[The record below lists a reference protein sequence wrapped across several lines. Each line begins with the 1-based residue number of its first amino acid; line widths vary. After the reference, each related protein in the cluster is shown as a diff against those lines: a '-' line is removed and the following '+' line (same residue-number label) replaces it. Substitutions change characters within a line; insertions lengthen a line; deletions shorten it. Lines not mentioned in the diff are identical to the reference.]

1 MPNSL
6 PHRSFRFLAL
16 ALSGLVL
23 ALANLPET
31 HAVEQDSPEPLNRT
45 IFARDNLVAWC
56 IVPFDGKKR
65 GPAERA
71 AMCAKLGL
79 KKIAYDW
86 RDEHVA
92 TFEQE
97 ILEYKKHGLEYFA
110 FWAEHDEAF
119 RLFEKHK
126 LHPQVW
132 KMFAQPKAATQEAR
146 IKEAAEG
153 LLPQVERTRKMG
165 SKLGLYNH
173 GGWSGE
179 PENMAAV
186 CEYLRKHH
194 DAGHVGIVY
203 NMHHAHGRI
212 DDFAELLQL
221 LKPYLLCLN
230 LNGMTRDGDQRGQK
244 ILPLGEGEFD
254 VSLLKT
260 IRESGYAGP
269 IGIIGHTQDDVEQ
282 RLQDNLDGLD
292 WILPQLDGKPAGP
305 KPKPRTWSPQVE
317 APRSTRNVTPTSLKG
332 SPEYRNPPLT
342 VECRVTLPRKDQYN
356 ILVASDTK
364 ESGAHWEMFS
374 MNGSGHLTVY
384 SPGRKPDHTDS
395 KAMICDGKPHNIAM
409 IFLQDRIRLI
419 VDGKVVAD
427 QKVESTGR
435 EAVPGGLTIAGLVE
449 GGLGSSGPVEWVRI
463 SRGVREDVTTEATA
477 PEKDAST
484 VLLWKKPVADAGG
497 RPDQAKRRSG
507 NSEAPRDDRMPEHR
521 RFAPRSGLLVDAD
534 GAALEYSAELITDL
548 LAEAEAE
555 GHAGRGLAA
564 FSAAKSA
571 CLSCH
576 KLGMH
581 GGTVGPDLTKI
592 GKERKPEEIVE
603 AILWPKRTVKPEFKA
618 HLIVTDAGQ
627 SHRGYIVRESKTELV
642 LRDPTKPPADQ
653 ELTIAAKSIDFR
665 REVGTLMPDNL
676 VASLSRGQLTD
687 VLRLLIHQGQPSGLP
702 TSQIDSVLHHTMAH
716 MSGPASFPYN
726 LKPLNPEHW
735 PSWQEH
741 VNRQRIYDF
750 YGKQADHF
758 RSLAESG
765 KPVPPVLIEHP
776 GLDGGGELGHWGNQ
790 DETVW
795 ASGEWNKSDRGSLMS
810 GVFRGNG
817 LTIPRGICVQVGD
830 GREMACCFDPDT
842 LLYQAAWKGGFVTT
856 SSVRHGFIEGLRIEG
871 TPVPWS
877 VPKLDRKTKYKG
889 LYRIGPRVI
898 FVYEID
904 GREYLDFPWHKDGNL
919 VREVATQDDHS
930 WGKVISDAEFPSQ
943 WPQKLETKITHGTG
957 SPYAVDTI
965 ELPVKNPWNA
975 LFFAAGQAF
984 LPDGSALICTMQ
996 GDVWKVSGI
1005 SLPEVGYA
1013 SSLPGAAH
1021 TQAGSLRHAS
1031 KKATWKRFA
1040 SGLHHALGIVADKDG
1055 IFVLGR
1061 DQITR
1066 LHDRNGDDE
1075 ADFYECF
1082 SNAYETSPAGH
1093 DYICGLVRDAE
1104 GYFYTASGNQGIVRI
1119 SPDGQKADVIATG
1132 FRNPDGLGLT
1142 AGGRITVPC
1151 SEGGWTPASMICE
1164 TDRTVAGE
1172 KGKIPHFGYPGPK
1185 NGEVPALPLAYLPR
1199 GVDNSAGGQT
1209 NVTSDRW
1216 GPLQNQLLHFSFGTG
1231 SHFLVLRDEVD
1242 GQAQGAVV
1250 PLPGEFA
1257 SGAHRGSFNPRD
1269 GQLYV
1274 TGMQGW
1280 GCYTPKT
1287 GCFQRARYTG
1297 EPVQLPVGFEVYRN
1311 GILLRFSSP
1320 VDEFASDP
1328 KAHFAQCWNYRY
1340 SQAYGSP
1347 EFSTNHYGMRGH
1359 DVLEIR
1365 SAIQRFASAASRF
1378 PDELFLEIPEL
1389 QPVNQLHL
1397 RLQLTPGQFQDIFM
1411 TIHKLRDED
1420 YEDTS
1425 LAASRNKSI
1434 NPHPILQDMA
1444 MATRVIPNPYQRRIQ
1459 GARLITIETGTNLS
1473 YKTRSFKVKAGEPI
1487 ALTLANPDVVPH
1499 NLAIVKPGTLE
1510 RVGQMANRLIS
1521 DPEAAI
1527 RHYIPETSDVLVYT
1541 DVALPKENFT
1551 IQFKAPEVPGRYPY
1565 LCTFPGHWLIMNGE
1579 MIVE

>member
-1 MPNSL
+1 MIGAVL
-6 PHRSFRFLAL
+6 FFAIVLASSSRIGF
-16 ALSGLVL
+16 AENEPAQNGKEN
-23 ALANLPET
+23 ALANS
-31 HAVEQDSPEPLNRT
+31 Q
-45 IFARDNLVAWC
+45 IFARKNLVAWC

-79 KKIAYDW
+79 RKIAYDW

-132 KMFAQPKAATQEAR
+132 KMFAQPKATTQEAR
-146 IKEAAEG
+146 VKEAAAG
-153 LLPQVERTRKMG
+153 LLPLVERTRKMG

-173 GGWSGE
+173 GGWAGE
-179 PENMAAV
+179 PENMVAV

-194 DAGHVGIVY
+194 DASHVGIVY

-212 DDFAELLQL
+212 DDFAELVEL

-230 LNGMTRDGDQRGQK
+230 LNGMTRNGDQRGRK

-254 VSLLKT
+254 VSLLK
-260 IRESGYAGP
+260 IILSSGYSGP

-305 KPKPRTWSPQVE
+305 KPKLRTWSPQVE
-317 APRSTRNVTPTSLKG
+317 APRTPPSPRNVPAVKLDG
-332 SPEYRNPPLT
+332 EPGYRKPPLT

-364 ESGAHWEMFS
+364 RSGAHWEIFS
-374 MNGSGHLTVY
+374 MNGSGNLTVY
-384 SPGRKPDHTDS
+384 TPGRKPDHTDS

-409 IFLQDRIRLI
+409 ILLEDRIRLL

-427 QKVESTGR
+427 QKAESLGR
-435 EAVPGGLTIAGLVE
+435 ETVPGGLTIAGLVE
-449 GGLGSSGPVEWVRI
+449 GGLGCSGPVEWVRI
-463 SRGVREDVTTEATA
+463 SRGVRNEVATEAAA
-477 PEKDAST
+477 PAKDDST
-484 VLLWKKPVADAGG
+484 LLLWENPKPVANAAPGGAGELS
-497 RPDQAKRRSG
+497 K
-507 NSEAPRDDRMPEHR
+507 
-521 RFAPRSGLLVDAD
+521 D
-534 GAALEYSAELITDL
+534 GAAPEYSRALIDELIAQA
-548 LAEAEAE
+548 AED
-555 GHAGRGLAA
+555 GNAGRGLAA
-564 FSAAKSA
+564 FAAAKSA

-576 KLGMH
+576 KLGKH

-618 HLIVTDAGQ
+618 HLIVTDQGQ
-627 SHRGYIVRESKTELV
+627 PHRGYIVRESKTEVV
-642 LRDPTKPPADQ
+642 LRDPTKPAAEQ
-653 ELTIAAKSIDFR
+653 QLTIPAESIDFR

-676 VASLSRGQLTD
+676 VASLNRGQLAD

-702 TSQIDSVLHHTMAH
+702 VSQIDSVLHHTMAH
-716 MSGPASFPYN
+716 MSGPASFPYEN
-726 LKPLNPEHW
+726 KPLHPEHW
-735 PSWQEH
+735 PSWQHH
-741 VNRQRIYDF
+741 VNRDRIYDF

-758 RSLAESG
+758 RAVRTAS
-765 KPVPPVLIEHP
+765 KPVPPALIGYP
-776 GLDGGGELGHWGNQ
+776 GLDGGGDLGHWGNQ
-790 DETVW
+790 DETTW
-795 ASGEWNKSDRGSLMS
+795 ASGDWSKSDRGTLMS

-817 LTIPRGICVQVGD
+817 LTIPRGICVRVGD

-842 LLYQAAWKGGFVTT
+842 LLYKAAWKGGFVTT
-856 SSVRHGFIEGLRIEG
+856 SSVRHGFIEGLRMEG

-889 LYRIGPRVI
+889 LYRIGPRVV
-898 FVYEID
+898 FAYEID
-904 GREYLDFPWHKDGNL
+904 GKEYLDLPWHKDGNL
-919 VREVATQDDHS
+919 VREVATRDEHS
-930 WGKVISDAEFPSQ
+930 WGKIIDSGEFPSQ
-943 WPQKLETKITHGTG
+943 WPEKLETKITHGTG

-965 ELPVKNPWNA
+965 ELPVDNPWKA

-984 LPDGSALICTMQ
+984 LPDGSALVCTMQ

-1005 SLPEVGYA
+1005 GY
-1013 SSLPGAAH
+1013 P
-1021 TQAGSLRHAS
+1021 S
-1031 KKATWKRFA
+1031 KKATWKRLA

-1066 LHDRNGDDE
+1066 LHDRNGDGE

-1082 SNAYETSPAGH
+1082 SNACQTSPAGH

-1104 GYFYTASGNQGIVRI
+1104 GYFYTASGNQGLVRI
-1119 SPDGQKADVIATG
+1119 SPDGQKAEVIATG

-1142 AGGRITVPC
+1142 ADGRITVPC

-1164 TDRTVAGE
+1164 TDRSISEASQG
-1172 KGKIPHFGYPGPK
+1172 IPHFGFRGPK
-1185 NGEVPALPLAYLPR
+1185 NGEVPSLPLAYLPR
-1199 GVDNSAGGQT
+1199 GVDNSAGGQV
-1209 NVTSDRW
+1209 NVTSDEW
-1216 GPLQNQLLHFSFGTG
+1216 GPLRNQLLHLSFGTG
-1231 SHFLVLRDEVD
+1231 SHFLVLRDRVD
-1242 GQAQGAVV
+1242 GQSQGAIV

-1257 SGAHRGSFNPRD
+1257 SGIHRGSFNPHD

-1280 GCYTPKT
+1280 GCYTPQA
-1287 GCFQRARYTG
+1287 GCFQRVRYTG

-1320 VDEFASDP
+1320 LDEFVTDP
-1328 KAHFAQCWNYRY
+1328 EAHFAQCWNYRY

-1347 EFSTNHYGMRGH
+1347 EFSTKHQGMRGH

-1365 SAIQRFASAASRF
+1365 SALHLDKRQH
-1378 PDELFLEIPEL
+1378 ELFLEIPDI

-1397 RLQLTPGQFQDIFM
+1397 RLQLTQGHFQDLFI
-1411 TIHKLRDED
+1411 TVHKLRDRD
-1420 YEDTS
+1420 YEDAS
-1425 LAASRNKSI
+1425 LTVTRNKTV
-1434 NPHPILQDMA
+1434 NPHPILRDLA
-1444 MATRVIPNPYQRRIQ
+1444 MATRVVPNPYARRIK
-1459 GARLITIETGTNLS
+1459 GARSITIETGSNLS
-1473 YKTRSFKVKAGEPI
+1473 YKTRSFKVKAGESI
-1487 ALTLANPDVVPH
+1487 ALTLSNPDVVPH

-1510 RVGQMANRLIS
+1510 RVGRMANRLIS
-1521 DPEAAI
+1521 DPDAAI
-1527 RHYIPETSDVLVYT
+1527 RHYIPQTSDVLVYT
-1541 DVALPKENFT
+1541 DVVLSKEKFT
-1551 IQFKAPEVPGRYPY
+1551 IQFKAPETPGRYPY

>member
-1 MPNSL
+1 MPKPLSRHVVL
-6 PHRSFRFLAL
+6 RVSYFLL
-16 ALSGLVL
+16 AFLIPAASV
-23 ALANLPET
+23 N
-31 HAVEQDSPEPLNRT
+31 AVGAEPDSPKTQDKNL
-45 IFARDNLVAWC
+45 FARDNLVAWC

-65 GPAERA
+65 GPTERA

-86 RDEHVA
+86 RAEHIV

-110 FWAEHDEAF
+110 FWGEHDDAF

-132 KMFAQPKAATQEAR
+132 KMFAQPKALTQEAR
-146 IKEAAEG
+146 VKEAAAG
-153 LLPQVERTRKMG
+153 LLPLVERTRKMG

-179 PENMAAV
+179 SENMVAV
-186 CEYLRKHH
+186 CKHLRKHQN
-194 DAGHVGIVY
+194 ASHVGIVY
-203 NMHHAHGRI
+203 NMHHAHGQI
-212 DDFAELLQL
+212 DDFAELMKL

-230 LNGMTRDGDQRGQK
+230 LNGMTRNGDQRGRK

-260 IRESGYAGP
+260 IRESGYSGP

-292 WILPQLDGKPAGP
+292 WIVPQLDGKRAGP
-305 KPKPRTWSPQVE
+305 KPKLRTWSPQVE
-317 APRSTRNVTPTSLKG
+317 APLPSRNVPATSLKG
-332 SPEYRNPPLT
+332 SPEYRKLPLT
-342 VECRVTLPRKDQYN
+342 VECRVTLPNKNQYN

-364 ESGAHWEMFS
+364 KSGTHWEIFS

-384 SPGRKPDHTDS
+384 TPGRKPDHTET
-395 KAMICDGKPHNIAM
+395 KTMICDGKPHNIAM
-409 IFLQDRIRLI
+409 IFLEDRIRLF
-419 VDGKVVAD
+419 VDGEIAAD
-427 QKVESTGR
+427 QKVESLGR
-435 EAVPGGLTIAGLVE
+435 AAVPGGLTIAGLVE

-463 SRGVREDVTTEATA
+463 SRGVRDGVASEAAA
-477 PEKDAST
+477 PAKDDST
-484 VLLWKKPVADAGG
+484 LLLWKNTKPAS
-497 RPDQAKRRSG
+497 RPDQAERRSG
-507 NSEAPRDDRMPEHR
+507 NNTNPMPEHR
-521 RFAPRSGLLVDAD
+521 RSAPRSGLPATP
-534 GAALEYSAELITDL
+534 EYSRALIDELI
-548 LAEAEAE
+548 AEAAE
-555 GHAGRGLAA
+555 DGNAGRGLAA
-564 FSAAKSA
+564 FAAAKSA

-576 KLGMH
+576 KLGKH

-618 HLIVTDAGQ
+618 HLLVTDEGQ
-627 SHRGYIVRESKTELV
+627 SHRGYIVRESKTEIV
-642 LRDPTKPPADQ
+642 LRDPTKPAAEQQLTIPAD
-653 ELTIAAKSIDFR
+653 AIDFR

-676 VASLSRGQLTD
+676 VASLNRGQLTD
-687 VLRLLIHQGQPSGLP
+687 VLRLLIHQGKPNGLS

-716 MSGPASFPYN
+716 MSGPASFSYEK
-726 LKPLNPEHW
+726 KPLHPEHW
-735 PSWQEH
+735 PSWQHH
-741 VNRQRIYDF
+741 VNRDRIYDF

-758 RSLAESG
+758 RNLAANG
-765 KPVPPVLIEHP
+765 KPVPPALIGYP
-776 GLDGGGELGHWGNQ
+776 GLDGGGDLGHWGNQ
-790 DETVW
+790 DETTW
-795 ASGEWNKSDRGSLMS
+795 ASGDWSKSDRGTLMS

-817 LTIPRGICVQVGD
+817 LTIPRGICVRVGD

-842 LLYQAAWKGGFVTT
+842 LLYKAAWKGGFVTT

-898 FVYEID
+898 FTYEID
-904 GREYLDFPWHKDGNL
+904 GKEYLDLPWHKDGNL
-919 VREVATQDDHS
+919 VREIATRDEHS
-930 WGKVISDAEFPSQ
+930 WGKIIDSGEFPSQ

-965 ELPVKNPWNA
+965 ELPVDNPWKA

-984 LPDGSALICTMQ
+984 LPDGSAFVCTMQ
-996 GDVWKVSGI
+996 GDVWKVSD
-1005 SLPEVGYA
+1005 LAYP
-1013 SSLPGAAH
+1013 
-1021 TQAGSLRHAS
+1021 S

-1040 SGLHHALGIVADKDG
+1040 SGLHHALGIFADKDG

-1066 LHDRNGDDE
+1066 LHDRNGDGE

-1082 SNAYETSPAGH
+1082 SNAYQTSPAGH

-1104 GYFYTASGNQGIVRI
+1104 GYFYTASGNQGVVRI
-1119 SPDGQKADVIATG
+1119 SPDGQKAEVIATG
-1132 FRNPDGLGLT
+1132 FRNPDGIGLT
-1142 AGGRITVPC
+1142 TDGRITVPC

-1164 TDRTVAGE
+1164 TDRTVSDPSRGV
-1172 KGKIPHFGYPGPK
+1172 PHFGFRGPK
-1185 NGEVPALPLAYLPR
+1185 NDEVPSLPLAYLPR
-1199 GVDNSAGGQT
+1199 GVDNSAGGQV

-1216 GPLQNQLLHFSFGTG
+1216 GPLKNQLLHLSFGTG
-1231 SHFLVLRDEVD
+1231 SHFLVLRDKVD
-1242 GQAQGAVV
+1242 GQSQGAVV

-1257 SGAHRGSFNPRD
+1257 SGTHRGSFNPHD

-1280 GCYTPKT
+1280 GCYTPEP
-1287 GCFQRARYTG
+1287 GCFQRVRYTG
-1297 EPVQLPVGFEVYRN
+1297 EPVQLPIGFEVYRN

-1320 VDEFASDP
+1320 LDEFVTDP
-1328 KAHFAQCWNYRY
+1328 EAHFAQCWNYRY

-1347 EFSTNHYGMRGH
+1347 EFSTKHQGMRGH

-1365 SAIQRFASAASRF
+1365 SALHLDKRQR
-1378 PDELFLEIPEL
+1378 ELFLEIPDI

-1397 RLQLTPGQFQDIFM
+1397 RLQLTQGHFQDLFI
-1411 TIHKLRDED
+1411 TVHKLRDQD
-1420 YEDTS
+1420 YEDVS
-1425 LAASRNKSI
+1425 LTVTRNKTV
-1434 NPHPILQDMA
+1434 NPHPILRDLA
-1444 MATRVIPNPYQRRIQ
+1444 MATRVVPNPYQRRIK
-1459 GARLITIETGTNLS
+1459 GARSMTIETGSNLS

-1487 ALTLANPDVVPH
+1487 ALTLSNPDVVPH
-1499 NLAIVKPGTLE
+1499 NLAIVKPGTLV
-1510 RVGQMANRLIS
+1510 RVGRLANRLIS
-1521 DPEAAI
+1521 DPDAAI
-1527 RHYIPETSDVLVYT
+1527 RHYIPQSSDVLVYT
-1541 DVALPKENFT
+1541 DVVLAKEKFT

-1565 LCTFPGHWLIMNGE
+1565 LCTFPGHWLVMNGE